1 MPSSVPDVL
10 PVGVTP
16 VTAVP
21 TRIIHGEDSSLT
33 VAFADAPAKTFEVR
47 QLGEF
52 ATEQHNPNNIKHVTR
67 VTITIPVSRL
77 SEGVSFVDTPGLGS
91 LATGGAA
98 ETLAYLP
105 RCDLGVVLIDAGSTL
120 TEEDVRTIRA
130 LQEAA
135 IPAHILLSKADLLD
149 RPDCEKTIGYIR
161 QHIVSGP
168 ALTCLSTRSVST
180 PRTGSCSTGGLRR
193 RSSRS

>member
-33 VAFADAPAKTFEVR
+33 VAFADAPGKTFEVR

-98 ETLAYLP
+98 ETLVYLP

-130 LQEAA
+130 LQEARHSRTY
-135 IPAHILLSKADLLD
+135 PAQIK
-149 RPDCEKTIGYIR
+149 
-161 QHIVSGP
+161 
-168 ALTCLSTRSVST
+168 
-180 PRTGSCSTGGLRR
+180 RTSSTGLTAKRPSGT
-193 RSSRS
+193 SGST

>member
-1 MPSSVPDVL
+1 MRL
-10 PVGVTP
+10 PMH
-16 VTAVP
+16 
-21 TRIIHGEDSSLT
+21 REKHSKS
-33 VAFADAPAKTFEVR
+33 R

-105 RCDLGVVLIDAGSTL
+105 RCDLGWS
-120 TEEDVRTIRA
+120 
-130 LQEAA
+130 
-135 IPAHILLSKADLLD
+135 
-149 RPDCEKTIGYIR
+149 
-161 QHIVSGP
+161 
-168 ALTCLSTRSVST
+168 
-180 PRTGSCSTGGLRR
+180 
-193 RSSRS
+193 